1 MNSRC
6 QLIASIAG
14 NALLSIQQTSL
25 PQNAHEQIDRDR
37 YLLAVSTVTLI
48 VVTSGGGKRLNPI
61 GQSFALAAA
70 YGSRL
75 G

>member
-1 MNSRC
+1 
-6 QLIASIAG
+6 
-14 NALLSIQQTSL
+14 L

-48 VVTSGGGKRLNPI
+48 VVTSRDGKRLNPI